1 MLYEK
6 SENDQWTRGY
16 NRPDDSY
23 KARARRIRL
32 VKKPTQTFCRGG
44 AVTANALQRP
54 GPDTR

>member
-44 AVTANALQRP
+44 AVTANALQRL
-54 GPDTR
+54 GLG